1 MHREHI
7 AWDSPRLGRRM
18 ELLWFGH
25 AGRPLLIFPTAASKY
40 YEAEDFLLINAL
52 RPKIESGSLQV
63 CCVDTINLDSWHNKN
78 IHPLERVRRHE
89 LYDAYLRDEVVPMI
103 QNRSQRDDLI
113 TYGASFGAYHAM
125 NFGCRYPHLVKKV
138 VCFSG
143 IYDIHRMLDGQ
154 WNDSCYFHCPTAYVP
169 NMDQGLCEQLR
180 GTEFIVATGE
190 QDTLVGF
197 NREFI
202 GILSAKGLNVHGEIW
217 PGVFGH
223 DWPYWREHLP
233 RFVP

>member
-1 MHREHI
+1 MLREFI
-7 AWDSPRLGRRM
+7 AWDSPRLNRRM

-25 AGRPLLIFPTAASKY
+25 NGRPLLIFPTAASRF
-40 YEAEDFLLINAL
+40 YEAEDFLLIKAL
-52 RPKIESGSLQV
+52 APKIENGELQV
-63 CCVDTINLDSWHNKN
+63 CCVDGVNLESWHNKSLP
-78 IHPLERVRRHE
+78 PLLRVERH
-89 LYDAYLRDEVVPMI
+89 LQYDAYLRDELVPMI
-103 QNRSQRDDLI
+103 QHRSKRKDLI

-125 NFGCRYPHLVKKV
+125 NFGCRYPDLVKKV

-154 WNDSCYFHCPTAYVP
+154 WNDNCYFNCPTAYVP
-169 NMDQGLCEQLR
+169 NMDENNVNKLKQM
-180 GTEFIVATGE
+180 EFVIATGE
-190 QDTLVGF
+190 QDTLVQY

-202 GILSAKGLNVHGEIW
+202 GILSAKGIPVHGEIW